1 MATVIDG
8 NALAARLG
16 ETVHEELEA
25 ARASGAEPG
34 LTAVLVGSDPA
45 AGAYERQIGR
55 LAERLG
61 CPYTCER
68 MDDGAPVDDVLATI
82 RRLNDDPAV
91 TGILVLRPLP
101 SGIEEELLNDALD
114 PDKDVEAVHP
124 KNAGL
129 LVQSRPRF
137 VPSTAAACFHIL
149 DEHAQSTERDPSE
162 LFQGKTLVVVGRSI
176 SVGKPAVALGLQRN
190 ATVVT
195 CHSLTAKAG
204 KLADFTRLADILI
217 VAAGR
222 AGLVDGDMVREGVI
236 VIDVGMNGEKD
247 EETGK
252 WRFVGDV
259 DFESVAAK
267 AEAITP
273 VPGGVGPV
281 TDVWLIRNAVTSAVT
296 AARPRVSS

>member
-8 NALAARLG
+8 NAIAAQLRDV
-16 ETVHEELEA
+16 VHGELEA

-34 LTAVLVGSDPA
+34 LSTVLVGSDA
-45 AGAYERQIGR
+45 AAAAYERQMAR

-61 CPYTCER
+61 CPYACER
-68 MDDGAPVDDVLATI
+68 MEDDADLDDVLATI
-82 RRLNDDPAV
+82 RRLSADPAV
-91 TGILVLRPLP
+91 TGILILRPLP
-101 SGIEEELLNDALD
+101 PGMDEQVVNDALD

-124 KNAGL
+124 MNSGL
-129 LVQSRPRF
+129 LAQGRARF

-149 DEHAQSTERDPSE
+149 DEYARSTGRDPAD
-162 LFQGKTLVVVGRSI
+162 LFQGKTLVIVGRSI
-176 SVGKPAVALGLQRN
+176 SVGKPAAALGLQRN

-204 KLADFTRLADILI
+204 KLGDFTRLADILI

-222 AGLVDGDMVREGVI
+222 AGLVHGDMVREGAV
-236 VIDVGMNGEKD
+236 VVDVGMNGEKD
-247 EETGK
+247 PETGK

-259 DFESVAAK
+259 DFDSVAAR

-281 TDVWLIRNAVTSAVT
+281 TDVWLIRNTVSSAVM
-296 AARPRVSS
+296 AAGRRVRT